1 MKQSTRAFVSALS
14 LVLLGVFFCNESVRA
29 EQVEA
34 FTEPYQRIA
43 VPASEIGVIAV
54 LEVAEGDQVS
64 AGQSLGRLDDA
75 VLQSSLAVAQAAK
88 HATGSLRSA
97 ESDVEMRRR
106 HVESYESLSEQGNAT
121 SRELWRS
128 QTELQQ
134 SLARLQSVR
143 EELNVRKLEY
153 KRVEQ
158 QIRQRQIAS
167 PINGV
172 VVKIDKVAGE
182 FVSPTD
188 PVVLHVVQLNK
199 LKAVF
204 SVPRPK
210 ASGLAAG
217 QVITMTVGYDGQTCE
232 GTIEFVSPVTDPES
246 NTVRVKV
253 RIENQDREV
262 ASGIS
267 CRWNMDARS
276 QRNQDRRNQ
285 NRGNQNSI
293 KTTAK
298 PSSSVPAKK
307 R

>member
-1 MKQSTRAFVSALS
+1 MKLRIIAFVFAS
-14 LVLLGVFFCNESVRA
+14 LGVFVVSGYVHA
-29 EQVEA
+29 EHIEA
-34 FTEPYQRIA
+34 FTEPYRRVA
-43 VPASEIGVIAV
+43 VPASEIGVISV
-54 LEVAEGDQVS
+54 LRVAEGEEVS

-75 VLQSSLAVAQAAK
+75 VLRSSLAVAAVAK
-88 HATGSLRSA
+88 RATGSLRNA

-106 HVESYESLSEQGNAT
+106 HLESYQSLSEQGNAT
-121 SRELWRS
+121 SRELSRS

-143 EELNVRKLEY
+143 EELSVRNLEY

-158 QIRQRQIAS
+158 QIAQREIAS
-167 PINGV
+167 PIDGV
-172 VVKIDKVAGE
+172 VVKIDKEAGE

-188 PVVLHVVQLNK
+188 PVVLHVVQLTK

-204 SVPRPK
+204 SVPRPS
-210 ASGLAAG
+210 ASGLKVG
-217 QVITMTVGYDGQTCE
+217 QEIRMAIGYDGQSCE
-232 GTIEFVSPVTDPES
+232 GTIEFVSPVTDPQS

-253 RIENQDREV
+253 RIENRDRAV
-262 ASGIS
+262 VSGIS
-267 CRWNMDARS
+267 CRWNMDGRP
-276 QRNQDRRNQ
+276 QRNQDQRNQ
-285 NRGNQNSI
+285 SSV

>member
-1 MKQSTRAFVSALS
+1 MKLRTSVVVFAVLGAFVASGK
-14 LVLLGVFFCNESVRA
+14 VQA
-29 EQVEA
+29 EKVEA
-34 FTEPYQRIA
+34 FTEPYKRIA

-54 LEVAEGDQVS
+54 LNVAEGDEVR
-64 AGQSLGRLDDA
+64 AGQLLGRLDDA
-75 VLQSSLAVAQAAK
+75 VLRSSLAVAEAAK
-88 HATGSLRSA
+88 QATGSLQNA

-106 HVESYESLSEQGNAT
+106 HLDSYRSLSEQGNAT
-121 SRELWRS
+121 TRELLRS

-143 EELNVRKLEY
+143 EELTVRKLEY

-158 QIRQRQIAS
+158 QIGQRQIAS
-167 PINGV
+167 PIDGV
-172 VVKIDKVAGE
+172 VVMMEKEAGE

-188 PVVLHVVQLNK
+188 PVVLHVVQLNR

-204 SVPRPK
+204 SVPRPG
-210 ASGLAAG
+210 ATGLEVG
-217 QVITMTVGYDGQTCE
+217 QVITLAIGYDGQTCE
-232 GTIEFVSPVTDPES
+232 GKIEFVSPVTDPQS

-253 RIENQDREV
+253 QIENQDRAI

-267 CRWNMDARS
+267 CRWNMDGRP
-276 QRNQDRRNQ
+276 QQNQ
-285 NRGNQNSI
+285 NQKNQIQREQISL

-298 PSSSVPAKK
+298 PSSSVPTKK